1 MYLVT
6 GFTFIL
12 GANDALLA
20 FVHKPDLRNDE
31 KVFFLLIT
39 MTMILMKRVGS
50 SIMTDGVLGRPMHS
64 ALLRK
69 PSCTKL
75 QATVLISKKY

>member
-1 MYLVT
+1 MCLMT
-6 GFTFIL
+6 RFTFIL
-12 GANDALLA
+12 GANDELLA
-20 FVHKPDLRNDE
+20 FVHKPDLRNGE

-39 MTMILMKRVGS
+39 VIMMMMKRVGS
-50 SIMTDGVLGRPMHS
+50 SIMTDGVLGRPMQY